1 MILAVI
7 DTNVLVSAL
16 ISPSG
21 NEALLLLAIKQRLL
35 RPCFSRDVLSEYSQV
50 LARPKFSFPRDQIEA
65 LIQLLR
71 GNGDLVSPR
80 TVSGVSPD
88 PKDDK
93 FIACAIAAHADFIVT
108 GNKKDFPGNRLG
120 STQAVSARELL
131 NLITLDF

>member
-1 MILAVI
+1 VILAVI

-80 TVSGVSPD
+80 TVSGVPPD

-93 FIACAIAAHADFIVT
+93 FICLCHS
-108 GNKKDFPGNRLG
+108 G
-120 STQAVSARELL
+120 ARGFHSNGQQER
-131 NLITLDF
+131 FSR